1 MNASIKALIPIL
13 DELIALGEY
22 YDSPSYATAIR
33 AFAEI
38 LQGAGV
44 ATYDDLHSAYD
55 SARHDVHSE
64 IASDEATPI
73 VCRTYTR
80 GYTIN
85 GEVAIKSIVD
95 IKI

>member
-1 MNASIKALIPIL
+1 MSTLIKTLIPIL
-13 DELIALGEY
+13 DELIALGEF
-22 YDSPSYATAIR
+22 YDSPSYQNAIR
-33 AFAEI
+33 AFAES
-38 LQGAGV
+38 LQREGV
-44 ATYDDLHSAYD
+44 ATYDDLNAPFD

-64 IASDEATPI
+64 IQSDELIPT

-85 GEVAIKSIVD
+85 GEVVIKSIVD